1 MTTVTFGI
9 IRLEGDLVSG
19 AFTPDYPGYVG
30 PLDAGFFEALE
41 NNQFWNGIDP
51 AAVPAFTV
59 TALDSA
65 AEAQAIAL
73 YATARDEHSA
83 FAWDTQDGVTL
94 LTQVD
99 WDGAMIQEPEHWEL
113 LDMRR
118 AEGSLADE
126 LVAEGGKFFEIA
138 AVREGALEAWRAGS
152 LKPKAAAEGVLD
164 DWRHD
169 QAEGEKP
176 LSPLGFK
183 VMARKQAVSIHMG
196 GSEDNPYGPKACT
209 IAVERDGP
217 QTRIL
222 INDSLCDEP
231 MILAIPDG
239 QSIEQ
244 VRSGWSPQGPSM
256 DPGL

>member
-1 MTTVTFGI
+1 MTTVTFGV
-9 IRLEGDLVSG
+9 IRLNGDLVAG
-19 AFTPDYPGYVG
+19 AFAPDYPDYVG
-30 PLDAGFFEALE
+30 PLDASFFEALD
-41 NNQFWNGIDP
+41 NDQVWNGIDP
-51 AAVPAFTV
+51 AGVPAFTV

-73 YATARDEHSA
+73 YAMARDDQSA

-99 WDGAMIQEPEHWEL
+99 WDAMIQDPESWEL

-118 AEGSLADE
+118 SEASLGGD
-126 LVAEGGKFFEIA
+126 LVAEGGKVFEA
-138 AVREGALEAWRAGS
+138 ASVREGALEAYRSGS
-152 LKPKAAAEGVLD
+152 LKPKAAAEGVLA

-169 QAEGEKP
+169 QAEHEPP
-176 LSPLGFK
+176 LSHVGFK
-183 VMARKQAVSIHMG
+183 VMTRKNVVSVHMG
-196 GSEDNPYGPKACT
+196 GSEDDPYGPQACT
-209 IAVERDGP
+209 IAVERVGP